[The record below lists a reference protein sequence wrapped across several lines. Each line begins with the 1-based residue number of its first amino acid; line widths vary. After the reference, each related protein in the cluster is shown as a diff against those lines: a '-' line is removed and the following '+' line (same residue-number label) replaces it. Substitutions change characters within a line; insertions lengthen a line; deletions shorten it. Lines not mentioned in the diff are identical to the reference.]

1 VFILR
6 GSFQVHS
13 TMPGGKRMSS
23 PSTASLR
30 EKSRGSSL
38 SRVAM
43 SIFVPFCLALFQIEQ
58 IKGLPSFKPN
68 ALGGK
73 KNWFEYA

>member
-1 VFILR
+1 
-6 GSFQVHS
+6 
-13 TMPGGKRMSS
+13 
-23 PSTASLR
+23 
-30 EKSRGSSL
+30 
-38 SRVAM
+38 M